1 MSYAEVPPKASI
13 LYAVEVPPAGADTGF
28 LSMYRAY
35 ETLPQDVK
43 RRIQGLHCKHD
54 ATRNSVGE
62 VRHGF
67 KESYDDP
74 HEMPGAVHP
83 LVRRHPAT
91 GRKALYLGRRRN
103 ARSEEHTSEL
113 QSLMRISYA
122 GFCLKKQTI
131 TSATT
136 K

>member
-1 MSYAEVPPKASI
+1 
-13 LYAVEVPPAGADTGF
+13 
-28 LSMYRAY
+28 MYRAY

-103 ARSEEHTSEL
+103 AFVMELPVAESNALLDSLWEHTMEPALRSEEHTSEL

-122 GFCLKKQTI
+122 VFCL
-131 TSATT
+131 
-136 K
+136 

>member
-74 HEMPGAVHP
+74 HEMPGAVD
-83 LVRRHPAT
+83 
-91 GRKALYLGRRRN
+91 RKSTRLNSSQQCASRMPSS
-103 ARSEEHTSEL
+103 AR
-113 QSLMRISYA
+113 
-122 GFCLKKQTI
+122 KQYI
-131 TSATT
+131 AQQ